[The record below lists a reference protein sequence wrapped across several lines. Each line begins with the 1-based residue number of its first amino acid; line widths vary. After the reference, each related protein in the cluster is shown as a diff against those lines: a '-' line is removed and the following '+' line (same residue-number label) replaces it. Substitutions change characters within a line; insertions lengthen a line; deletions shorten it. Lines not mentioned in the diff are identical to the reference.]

1 MIQGYNTTRPHIHLS
16 MKFRRFIKS
25 ILKRQ
30 STLNPVP
37 VRVTFDHLNQHIE
50 TLSHQTILDIANAND
65 VDIAHYCGG
74 CNRCGT
80 CAVKIIDGVDNLSKA
95 KGNEEMVLGV
105 DKFQKGHRLAC
116 QARILGDV
124 TIHIPD
130 WF

>member
-1 MIQGYNTTRPHIHLS
+1 
-16 MKFRRFIKS
+16 MKFRRLIKS
-25 ILKRQ
+25 FLKR
-30 STLNPVP
+30 SASPKRIP
-37 VRVTFDHLNQHIE
+37 VRVSFDHLNHHLE
-50 TLSHQTILDIANAND
+50 ARSHQTILEIANAHE
-65 VDIAHYCGG
+65 VDIPHYCGG

-80 CAVKIIDGVDNLSKA
+80 CVVKIIDGSENISTA

-116 QARILGDV
+116 QARVLGDV